1 MAETESLPFERVDG
15 VLANWRQGDCFL
27 GEEWFLYRINPSLPL
42 TSAGRDAAGEGMDA
56 AEESVAGWMV
66 VSQTCDIVRD
76 SSVRPFLQLF
86 PLVAP
91 DDPVRLQEIRRGR
104 IPRYAFLPGLSE
116 QGLVADLER
125 VMTAE
130 KSVLVGPQRIPGC
143 DSDDERRR
151 LALTLAR
158 NRVRFAFPDDF
169 VKLVS
174 PLQRRL
180 SEKHGRQSAEGEAL
194 RALREIRVRAA
205 PSWDDPE
212 VEIFFWFVRQD
223 DPVREPRD
231 WAAHLESWL
240 DRLAPSGRFR
250 SLDGAVLTLDDLTAR
265 EYLESDPLDLDHL
278 SEG

>member
-1 MAETESLPFERVDG
+1 MAETESPPFQGVDG

-27 GEEWFLYRINPSLPL
+27 GDEWFLYRINPSLPL
-42 TSAGRDAAGEGMDA
+42 TAAGEDAAGEGMDA

-66 VSQTCDIVRD
+66 VSQTCDLVRN
-76 SSVRPFLQLF
+76 SSQRPFLQLS

-104 IPRYAFLPGLSE
+104 MPRYAFVPGLSE
-116 QGLVADLER
+116 HGLVADLER

-130 KSVLVGPQRIPGC
+130 KSLLVGPQRIPGC
-143 DSDDERRR
+143 GSDGERRR
-151 LALTLAR
+151 LALSLAR
-158 NRVRFAFPDDF
+158 TRVRFAFPDDF
-169 VKLVS
+169 IGLVS

-180 SEKHGRQSAEGEAL
+180 TEKHGRQSPEGEAL
-194 RALREIRVRAA
+194 RELREIRVQAA

-223 DPVREPRD
+223 DRDREARD

-240 DRLAPSGRFR
+240 GRLAPSGRFR
-250 SLDGAVLTLDDLTAR
+250 SVAGAVLTLDDLTAR
-265 EYLESDPLDLDHL
+265 EYIESDPLDLDHL
-278 SEG
+278 SVG